1 MYTLDFEKQIADLEA
16 KIEELRHVS
25 KEKGM
30 DIIAEIS
37 VLQKKVDKLLKE
49 TYNKLSSWDKV
60 QVARHPERPHFLDY
74 IKELIQDF
82 TELTGDRLYGDD
94 QAIVGGLGRFR
105 GQTVMIL
112 GQEKG
117 HDIESRMKHN
127 FGSPKPEGY
136 RKAIRLMALAEHYRV
151 PLITLVDTAGAYP
164 GVEAEERGQAVA
176 IARATDM
183 CLSVTV
189 PFVSTIIGEGGSGG
203 AIALATANRVLMME
217 HAIYSVISPE
227 GCASILWHDAAK
239 KEEAAEAQ
247 KLTAQDLLKLKIID
261 KIVPEPLGAAHR
273 NPKEAITNLGNALEK
288 ELKDLSNLT
297 PKQLKAQRHQ
307 KYLEIGRV

>member
-1 MYTLDFEKQIADLEA
+1 MYTLDFEKQIADLEG

-30 DIIAEIS
+30 DIVAEIS
-37 VLQKKVDKLLKE
+37 VLQKKVDKLLKD
-49 TYNKLSSWDKV
+49 TYSKLSSWDKV
-60 QVARHPERPHFLDY
+60 QVARHPERPHFLEY
-74 IKELIQDF
+74 VRELIKDF
-82 TELTGDRLYGDD
+82 TELTGDRLYADD
-94 QAIVGGLGRFR
+94 AAIVGGLGRFR
-105 GQTVMIL
+105 GQTVMII

-117 HDIESRMKHN
+117 HDTESRMKHN
-127 FGSPKPEGY
+127 FGYSKPEGY
-136 RKAIRLMALAEHYRV
+136 RKAVRLMELADHYKV
-151 PLITLVDTAGAYP
+151 PLITLVDTPGAYP
-164 GVEAEERGQAVA
+164 GIEAEERGQAVA
-176 IARATDM
+176 IARSTDM
-183 CLSVTV
+183 CLSITI
-189 PFVSTIIGEGGSGG
+189 PFVSAIIGEGGSGG
-203 AIALATANRVLMME
+203 AIALATANRVLMLE
-217 HAIYSVISPE
+217 HAIYSVITPE

-261 KIVPEPLGAAHR
+261 KIVLEPLGAAHR

-307 KYLEIGRV
+307 KYLEIGRP

>member
-1 MYTLDFEKQIADLEA
+1 MYTLDFEKQIADLES

-30 DIIAEIS
+30 DIVAEIS
-37 VLQKKVDKLLKE
+37 VLQKKVDKLLKD
-49 TYNKLSSWDKV
+49 TYSKLSSWDKV

-74 IKELIQDF
+74 VKELIQDF
-82 TELTGDRLYGDD
+82 TELTGDRLYADD

-105 GQTVMIL
+105 GQTVMII

-189 PFVSTIIGEGGSGG
+189 PFVTTIIGEGMSGG
-203 AIALATANRVLMME
+203 AIAIATANRVLMME
-217 HAIYSVISPE
+217 HAIYSIISPE
-227 GCASILWHDAAK
+227 GCASILWHDSAK

-261 KIVPEPLGAAHR
+261 RIVQEPLGAAHR